1 VGKIKDQLDAAGL
14 DDKILTRQE
23 AIIQSMT
30 KTERSD
36 PDLINGSRRK
46 RIAAGAGVEV
56 SEVNKLL
63 KMHRQMADMM
73 KKMGKGGRMPMMP
86 GPGGMMGGMPGG
98 LPPGMFPGRR

>member
-1 VGKIKDQLDAAGL
+1 MLL
-14 DDKILTRQE
+14 L
-23 AIIQSMT
+23 S
-30 KTERSD
+30 ERGSGGGS
-36 PDLINGSRRK
+36 IASTSRRK

-73 KKMGKGGRMPMMP
+73 KKMGKGGRMPTMP
-86 GPGGMMGGMPGG
+86 GMGAMPGG